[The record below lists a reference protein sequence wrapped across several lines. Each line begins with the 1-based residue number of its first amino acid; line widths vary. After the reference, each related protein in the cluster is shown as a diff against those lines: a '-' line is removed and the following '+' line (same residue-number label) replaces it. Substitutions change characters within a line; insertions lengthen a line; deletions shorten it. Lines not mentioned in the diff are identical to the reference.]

1 MGASNP
7 STSLRVTGASAKASP
22 STNAA
27 ARSESSSGR
36 TAVFGSAPQA
46 GQTAW
51 DSLYGSSL
59 NPHSGHNISTNSSFL
74 ACLSLRPVRGLLQKV
89 LAPRAQVDAPMSFD
103 VAATD

>member
-7 STSLRVTGASAKASP
+7 SPSLRVTGASAKASP

-59 NPHSGHNISTNSSFL
+59 NPHSGHDISGNPPRLPQSKAISRI
-74 ACLSLRPVRGLLQKV
+74 APKSVGVSNRGPVPEQLRP
-89 LAPRAQVDAPMSFD
+89 A
-103 VAATD
+103 

>member
-1 MGASNP
+1 MGASKP

-27 ARSESSSGR
+27 ARSESSPGR
-36 TAVFGSAPQA
+36 IFGSAPQA

-59 NPHSGHNISTNSSFL
+59 NPHSGHDISGNPPRLPQSKAISRIAPKSVGVTNSDP
-74 ACLSLRPVRGLLQKV
+74 RPDRLPSGYK
-89 LAPRAQVDAPMSFD
+89 
-103 VAATD
+103 